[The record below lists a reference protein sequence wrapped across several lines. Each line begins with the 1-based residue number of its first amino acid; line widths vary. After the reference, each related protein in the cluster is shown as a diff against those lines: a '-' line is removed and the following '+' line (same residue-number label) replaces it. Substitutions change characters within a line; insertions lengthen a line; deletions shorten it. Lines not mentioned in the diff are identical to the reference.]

1 MTKKED
7 EKDIKILT
15 LRIKKDLWNFLRIA
29 AVHDDRNLHGLI
41 LHILENYRR
50 NNKKDID
57 I

>member
-15 LRIKKDLWNFLRIA
+15 LRMKKDLWNFLRIA

-50 NNKKDID
+50 NHKKDID